1 MSPGMFIPIFEKNG
15 MIVEVDRHIWRCACS
30 LLAKWKGVHDELFIS
45 VNISPKDFYF
55 FDVAEELKALVKEY
69 DIEPEKLRIEITE
82 TVMMTELDDRMK
94 TLDELRRAGFI
105 VEMDDFGSGYSSLNM
120 LKDMPVDV
128 LKLDMR
134 FLSKSSDEKRAQTII
149 RNIIHLSEE
158 LSIDSLTEGV
168 ETQEQY
174 KSLSEMG
181 CKLFQ
186 GYYFAKPMPVEDFIE
201 FVNERKKNKK

>member
-1 MSPGMFIPIFEKNG
+1 
-15 MIVEVDRHIWRCACS
+15 
-30 LLAKWKGVHDELFIS
+30 
-45 VNISPKDFYF
+45 
-55 FDVAEELKALVKEY
+55 
-69 DIEPEKLRIEITE
+69 
-82 TVMMTELDDRMK
+82 
-94 TLDELRRAGFI
+94 
-105 VEMDDFGSGYSSLNM
+105 M

-174 KSLSEMG
+174 ESLSEMG

>member
-1 MSPGMFIPIFEKNG
+1 
-15 MIVEVDRHIWRCACS
+15 
-30 LLAKWKGVHDELFIS
+30 
-45 VNISPKDFYF
+45 
-55 FDVAEELKALVKEY
+55 
-69 DIEPEKLRIEITE
+69 
-82 TVMMTELDDRMK
+82 
-94 TLDELRRAGFI
+94 
-105 VEMDDFGSGYSSLNM
+105 M

-158 LSIDSLTEGV
+158 LSIYSLTEGV
-168 ETQEQY
+168 ETKEQY
-174 KSLSEMG
+174 ESLSEMG

-201 FVNERKKNKK
+201 FVNKRKKTKK